1 MNLENRFRML
11 AKSKPEEARK
21 YFEQAQLDA
30 DQRWKFYQ
38 YMASRPFAS
47 KVSPPAASP
56 TTPLAPSPTP
66 EKS

>member
-30 DQRWKFYQ
+30 ESRWKFYQ
-38 YMASRPFAS
+38 YMASRPF
-47 KVSPPAASP
+47 SPNVVPSAALAATLTGKSTPANS
-56 TTPLAPSPTP
+56 
-66 EKS
+66 